1 MPSPNIFQ
9 RPSPRLVPKQ
19 DPLVGFEVRRALML
33 HQSGQ
38 VDEAV
43 EIYEKILREHP
54 QQFECL
60 HFLGV
65 ARIQGGRH
73 AEALPLLDRALSV
86 RPGMPELLK
95 LRDGSSRALE
105 ELQRTGLAP

>member
-1 MPSPNIFQ
+1 VPSPNIFQ
-9 RPSPRLVPKQ
+9 RPAPRVAPRQ

-43 EIYEKILREHP
+43 AIYEKILHDHP
-54 QQFECL
+54 RQFECL

-65 ARIQGGRH
+65 AHIQGGRH
-73 AEALPLLDRALSV
+73 DQALPLLDRALAE

-95 LRDGSSRALE
+95 LRDSSVRALE
-105 ELQRTGLAP
+105 QQRAS